1 MAKGRPSVPEAI
13 KKATGNPGKRGSKTT
28 ADPELLADLSPPQW
42 LSAEA
47 KVVWEE
53 EAPKFRKALL
63 LTVLDVPAF
72 AAMCQ
77 AQADYRGHVAKCI
90 AEGEVW
96 TKEQTD
102 KNGNKVN
109 SQAYMSPWAQLK
121 SMSFK
126 QLFKAMEKFGATPAD
141 RARVEVN
148 PQMTMFPSAIDESK
162 PENRAAR
169 HFH

>member
-1 MAKGRPSVPEAI
+1 MAKGRPAVPDAI

-28 ADPELLADLSPPQW
+28 ADPELLADLSPPVW
-42 LSAEA
+42 LSEA
-47 KVVWEE
+47 AKEIWNQ
-53 EAPKFRKALL
+53 EAPKFRTALL

-77 AQADYRGHVAKCI
+77 AQADYRAHVAKCQK
-90 AEGEVW
+90 EGEVW
-96 TKEQTD
+96 TKDQTD
-102 KNGNKVN
+102 KDGNKVN

-126 QLFKAMEKFGATPAD
+126 QMFKAMEKFGATPAD

-148 PQMTMFPSAIDESK
+148 PQMTLFPSALDKKS
-162 PENRAAR
+162 PEDKATR

>member
-1 MAKGRPSVPEAI
+1 MAKGRTSTPDAI
-13 KKATGNPGKRGSKTT
+13 KKATGNPGKRASKTT
-28 ADPELLADLSPPQW
+28 ADPDLLADLNPPSW
-42 LSAEA
+42 LSQAA
-47 KVVWEE
+47 QDIWKE

-77 AQADYRGHVAKCI
+77 AQADYRAHVAKCQ
-90 AEGEVW
+90 EQGEVW
-96 TKEQTD
+96 TKDQTD
-102 KNGNKVN
+102 KDGNKVN

-126 QLFKAMEKFGATPAD
+126 QLFKSMEKFGATPAD

-148 PQMTMFPSAIDESK
+148 PQMTMFPSAIDGSAPESV
-162 PENRAAR
+162 AAK

>member
-1 MAKGRPSVPEAI
+1 MARGRSSTPEAI
-13 KKATGNPGKRGSKTT
+13 KKATGNPGKRASKTT
-28 ADPELLADLSPPQW
+28 ADPDLLADLSPPDW
-42 LSAEA
+42 LSPEA
-47 KVVWEE
+47 KSIWAE

-72 AAMCQ
+72 SAMCQ
-77 AQADYRGHVAKCI
+77 AQADYRAHVAKCQT
-90 AEGEVW
+90 EGEVW
-96 TKEQTD
+96 TKDQTD
-102 KNGNKVN
+102 KDGNKVN

-148 PQMTMFPSAIDESK
+148 PQMTLFPSAVDETA
-162 PENRAAR
+162 PENKASR